1 MGIFQYTQIMRGN
14 CSNYERQL
22 NHHLLTL
29 QVHFF
34 YLSPLSTKIK
44 SEARELVESF
54 PITNENYP
62 LAIESLTERYGR
74 KELLID
80 FYVRELLKLVLSN
93 ATKKKQDSLSSL
105 YNKLST
111 QLRALSSLGVTTDQC
126 GVILYP
132 LVESSLPTH
141 ILRSFERQRKNIDS
155 EQSISTLDAIVSF
168 LKSEVQS
175 EEKIKLSRSEILPYE
190 RECKHLA
197 ESQSTLPCTAE
208 LFIQEPNDTCAFCF
222 KVHANRFCKRAF
234 FIPLEEKIAIIK
246 KKGLCRVC
254 LAKGHLASRCRSQIT
269 CQLCSKRHLKFMCPN
284 IVCNKSDSP
293 KQEVNDKNINEK
305 TVDSLH
311 SRATNEVILQTL
323 VNVHGIKKERV
334 MEESNLSIHTFVDA
348 SKTAYAACI
357 FLRSESCRG
366 SVTVQLL
373 QARSRIAP
381 LKTITI
387 PRLELMAA
395 VIGARLFSF
404 MKQALKLPY
413 IKTYFWTD
421 SSTVLTWITRREQW
435 SVFVTNR
442 ISEIRKLTTSEDW
455 LHISTDQNPAD
466 ILSRGCGPKQLQKC
480 KWWQGPAWLQNPKE
494 QWPKSAV
501 NIDAELESISL
512 QLARRFSRFSKM
524 IRVMAWVLR
533 FQLKAKDLRKYA
545 ELTNEE
551 LLNAQK
557 IIFRV
562 VQKECYSNE
571 ETRKNLRGL
580 QVFEDEEGILRLK
593 SRLINEEESKYFI
606 SPIILPSK
614 HLAMIKKRMHWLL
627 GRVLE
632 LFPGKDGI
640 IRLVKLRTE
649 KGNVLRPIQRL
660 YPLELKPNYE
670 QVVSENRKW

>member
-1 MGIFQYTQIMRGN
+1 
-14 CSNYERQL
+14 
-22 NHHLLTL
+22 
-29 QVHFF
+29 
-34 YLSPLSTKIK
+34 STKIK

-80 FYVRELLKLVLSN
+80 FYVRELLKLVLNN

-111 QLRALSSLGVTTDQC
+111 QLRALSSLGVTTEQC

-197 ESQSTLPCTAE
+197 ESQSMLPSAAE
-208 LFIQEPNDTCAFCF
+208 LFIQESRDTCAFCF

-284 IVCNKSDSP
+284 IACNKSDSP

-323 VNVHGIKKERV
+323 VVNVHGIKKE
-334 MEESNLSIHTFVDA
+334 L
-348 SKTAYAACI
+348 
-357 FLRSESCRG
+357 
-366 SVTVQLL
+366 
-373 QARSRIAP
+373 
-381 LKTITI
+381 
-387 PRLELMAA
+387 
-395 VIGARLFSF
+395 
-404 MKQALKLPY
+404 
-413 IKTYFWTD
+413 
-421 SSTVLTWITRREQW
+421 LTWITRREQW
-435 SVFVTNR
+435 LVFVANR

-524 IRVMAWVLR
+524 VRVMTWVLR
-533 FQLKAKDLRKYA
+533 FQPKAKDFRQYT

-593 SRLINEEESKYFI
+593 SKLINEEESKYFI

-614 HLAMIKKRMHWLL
+614 HLA
-627 GRVLE
+627 
-632 LFPGKDGI
+632 
-640 IRLVKLRTE
+640 
-649 KGNVLRPIQRL
+649 
-660 YPLELKPNYE
+660 
-670 QVVSENRKW
+670 

>member
-1 MGIFQYTQIMRGN
+1 MDGILSSSWRILLGIKMGAFAMMRSALFWRS
-14 CSNYERQL
+14 CSL
-22 NHHLLTL
+22 FMLF
-29 QVHFF
+29 VA
-34 YLSPLSTKIK
+34 STKIK

-80 FYVRELLKLVLSN
+80 FYVRELLKLVLNN
-93 ATKKKQDSLSSL
+93 ATKKKQDSLSGL

-141 ILRSFERQRKNIDS
+141 ILQSFERQRKNIDS

-197 ESQSTLPCTAE
+197 KRQNTLPAAAE
-208 LFIQEPNDTCAFCF
+208 LFIQESKDTCAFCF

-254 LAKGHLASRCRSQIT
+254 LAKGHLDSRCRSQIT
-269 CQLCSKRHLKFMCPN
+269 CELCSKRHLKFMCPN

-293 KQEVNDKNINEK
+293 KQE
-305 TVDSLH
+305 
-311 SRATNEVILQTL
+311 
-323 VNVHGIKKERV
+323 
-334 MEESNLSIHTFVDA
+334 
-348 SKTAYAACI
+348 
-357 FLRSESCRG
+357 
-366 SVTVQLL
+366 
-373 QARSRIAP
+373 
-381 LKTITI
+381 
-387 PRLELMAA
+387 
-395 VIGARLFSF
+395 
-404 MKQALKLPY
+404 
-413 IKTYFWTD
+413 
-421 SSTVLTWITRREQW
+421 
-435 SVFVTNR
+435 
-442 ISEIRKLTTSEDW
+442 
-455 LHISTDQNPAD
+455 
-466 ILSRGCGPKQLQKC
+466 
-480 KWWQGPAWLQNPKE
+480 
-494 QWPKSAV
+494 
-501 NIDAELESISL
+501 
-512 QLARRFSRFSKM
+512 LARRFSRFSKM
-524 IRVMAWVLR
+524 VRVMTWVLR
-533 FQLKAKDLRKYA
+533 FQPKAKDFRQYT

-614 HLAMIKKRMHWLL
+614 HLAMIKKRQHWLL

-670 QVVSENRKW
+670 QVVSENQKGPEVVTEYPELNTDSNKTVPVTSSGREIKPVKRLDS

>member
-1 MGIFQYTQIMRGN
+1 MTVCENPYKTISPRLPEVELYKFGGELRDW
-14 CSNYERQL
+14 
-22 NHHLLTL
+22 LTFWNQFKNIHENKNL
-29 QVHFF
+29 TDCDKFH
-34 YLSPLSTKIK
+34 YLIQSTKIK

-54 PITNENYP
+54 PISNENYP

-80 FYVRELLKLVLSN
+80 FYVRELLKLVLNN

-197 ESQSTLPCTAE
+197 KSQNTLPAAAE
-208 LFIQEPNDTCAFCF
+208 LFIQESKDTCAFCF

-254 LAKGHLASRCRSQIT
+254 LAKGHLASRCQSQIT
-269 CQLCSKRHLKFMCPN
+269 CELCSKRHLKFMCPN

-293 KQEVNDKNINEK
+293 KQE
-305 TVDSLH
+305 
-311 SRATNEVILQTL
+311 
-323 VNVHGIKKERV
+323 
-334 MEESNLSIHTFVDA
+334 
-348 SKTAYAACI
+348 
-357 FLRSESCRG
+357 
-366 SVTVQLL
+366 
-373 QARSRIAP
+373 
-381 LKTITI
+381 
-387 PRLELMAA
+387 
-395 VIGARLFSF
+395 
-404 MKQALKLPY
+404 
-413 IKTYFWTD
+413 
-421 SSTVLTWITRREQW
+421 
-435 SVFVTNR
+435 
-442 ISEIRKLTTSEDW
+442 
-455 LHISTDQNPAD
+455 
-466 ILSRGCGPKQLQKC
+466 
-480 KWWQGPAWLQNPKE
+480 
-494 QWPKSAV
+494 
-501 NIDAELESISL
+501 
-512 QLARRFSRFSKM
+512 LARRFSRFSNLV
-524 IRVMAWVLR
+524 RVMTWVLR
-533 FQLKAKDLRKYA
+533 FQPKAKDFRQYT

-614 HLAMIKKRMHWLL
+614 HLADIPLNNVSDLDQIEKTNIVLRWRYIQKVRENLKQRFKREYLGFLRSSVTKREDKINVGDIVLIGTDDKKRLHWLL

-640 IRLVKLRTE
+640 LSLVKLRTE

-670 QVVSENRKW
+670 QVVSENRKGPEVVTEYPELNTDSNKTVPVTSSVREIKPVKRLDL

>member
-1 MGIFQYTQIMRGN
+1 MFPQKY
-14 CSNYERQL
+14 
-22 NHHLLTL
+22 
-29 QVHFF
+29 
-34 YLSPLSTKIK
+34 STKIK

-62 LAIESLTERYGR
+62 LAILTERYGR

-80 FYVRELLKLVLSN
+80 FYVRELLKLVLNN
-93 ATKKKQDSLSSL
+93 ATKKKQDSLSGL
-105 YNKLST
+105 CNKLST

-155 EQSISTLDAIVSF
+155 GQSISTLDAIISL

-197 ESQSTLPCTAE
+197 KSQNTIPAAAE
-208 LFIQEPNDTCAFCF
+208 LFIQESKDTCAFCF

-246 KKGLCRVC
+246 KNGLCRVC

-269 CQLCSKRHLKFMCPN
+269 CELCSKRHLKFMCPN

-293 KQEVNDKNINEK
+293 KQE
-305 TVDSLH
+305 
-311 SRATNEVILQTL
+311 
-323 VNVHGIKKERV
+323 
-334 MEESNLSIHTFVDA
+334 
-348 SKTAYAACI
+348 
-357 FLRSESCRG
+357 
-366 SVTVQLL
+366 
-373 QARSRIAP
+373 
-381 LKTITI
+381 
-387 PRLELMAA
+387 
-395 VIGARLFSF
+395 
-404 MKQALKLPY
+404 
-413 IKTYFWTD
+413 
-421 SSTVLTWITRREQW
+421 
-435 SVFVTNR
+435 
-442 ISEIRKLTTSEDW
+442 
-455 LHISTDQNPAD
+455 
-466 ILSRGCGPKQLQKC
+466 
-480 KWWQGPAWLQNPKE
+480 
-494 QWPKSAV
+494 
-501 NIDAELESISL
+501 
-512 QLARRFSRFSKM
+512 LARRFSRFSKM
-524 IRVMAWVLR
+524 VRVMTWVLR
-533 FQLKAKDLRKYA
+533 FQPKAKDFRQYS

-614 HLAMIKKRMHWLL
+614 HLAMIKKRLHWLL

-670 QVVSENRKW
+670 QVVSENRKGPEVVTEYPELNTDSNKTVPVTNSGREIKPVKRLDL